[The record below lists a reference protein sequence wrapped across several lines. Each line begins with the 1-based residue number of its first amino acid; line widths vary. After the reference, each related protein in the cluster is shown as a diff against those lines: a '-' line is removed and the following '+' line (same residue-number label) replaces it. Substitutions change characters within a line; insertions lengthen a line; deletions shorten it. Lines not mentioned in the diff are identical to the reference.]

1 MITTAK
7 VKGSYDF
14 ELSKIQPVSWAV
26 RRCQAATTGSQT
38 ESTRGKAPLSHGQ
51 TTASTSLIS
60 RTQMKACTT
69 HLSVA
74 TQRWQVCWNRSSR
87 QLAPE
92 WMQRIPRI
100 LQHNVSS
107 NGIVQPPTAQAQQA
121 ITQVASEP
129 WQWSGCGVHGAWSSR
144 MQINCCQ
151 LDQDEKMDQDEN
163 YLTCNYLIAAAC
175 CLLLNDA

>member
-1 MITTAK
+1 MWVLYCRLLLSSWGFTVVVLLIAHKITFEGSQKDDLPPAK

-74 TQRWQVCWNRSSR
+74 TQRWQLCWNRSSR
-87 QLAPE
+87 QLASE
-92 WMQRIPRI
+92 WMQGYHEFCSTVSAATESCNHQPRR
-100 LQHNVSS
+100 HNKQSL
-107 NGIVQPPTAQAQQA
+107 
-121 ITQVASEP
+121 
-129 WQWSGCGVHGAWSSR
+129 R
-144 MQINCCQ
+144 
-151 LDQDEKMDQDEN
+151 
-163 YLTCNYLIAAAC
+163 
-175 CLLLNDA
+175 